1 MKTYRAFLLLLPV
14 FVLNA
19 CASKSEFV
27 VVADDVKKLKTETE
41 TVRSQSAASYSD
53 VQQVRDEIAQLK
65 GRFDEMDYKN
75 QQTFGRLGLEDSLL
89 VHKLDNIDTRLL
101 RIEQLLGA

>member
-41 TVRSQSAASYSD
+41 TVRSQSAAHIRMYS
-53 VQQVRDEIAQLK
+53 
-65 GRFDEMDYKN
+65 RFVM
-75 QQTFGRLGLEDSLL
+75 RSLS
-89 VHKLDNIDTRLL
+89 
-101 RIEQLLGA
+101 